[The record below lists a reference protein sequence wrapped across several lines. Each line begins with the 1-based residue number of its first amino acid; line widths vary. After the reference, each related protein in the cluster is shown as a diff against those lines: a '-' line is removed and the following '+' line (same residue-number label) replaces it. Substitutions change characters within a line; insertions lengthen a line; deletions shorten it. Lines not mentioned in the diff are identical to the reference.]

1 MDWYSSLARL
11 ESQPFLKRVKGKTYQ
26 TILVKDH
33 SRCLKCCFVLYFLL
47 LYDNLKIVTSLVK
60 TEEKLS
66 SRKSSCQL
74 ISLLWPGIMTENLE
88 WLRCLCCCWCR
99 LFIYQGIER
108 KSWEKEKDECVIMI
122 AYFIFTDFF
131 LIYNSVLSLTR
142 QTAESL
148 LQMKHRSVYG
158 CSHCLLQLRCACY
171 GESFLSRPSS
181 FTFDVDP
188 LSLHYVQHFDK
199 KQFK

>member
-88 WLRCLCCCWCR
+88 WLHCLCCCWCR

-108 KSWEKEKDECVIMI
+108 QSWEKDECVIMI
-122 AYFIFTDFF
+122 AYLIFTD
-131 LIYNSVLSLTR
+131 
-142 QTAESL
+142 
-148 LQMKHRSVYG
+148 
-158 CSHCLLQLRCACY
+158 
-171 GESFLSRPSS
+171 SFLSIILCFHLRSRLLNLCFKWGTVQSMVALTACCSLGVLAMENPSLPS
-181 FTFDVDP
+181 TAASP
-188 LSLHYVQHFDK
+188 LMVIPWVHTMFNIWTRNN
-199 KQFK
+199 